1 MWGEMAAQ
9 IGPDAVAVMSA
20 NERDRT
26 APSTHTIRDALGG
39 EPTIVIID
47 EIAQHLRASLKS
59 GSDDVRRYGE
69 SVPVFLKNLFEVAG
83 DPSNRVSVIVTLAS
97 GTNAFGRETNEIA
110 ELLDESSDALSTA
123 VSETQD
129 VLARMVQPGAT
140 IKPAGDDE
148 IGEILK
154 RRLFETID
162 PKAARDA
169 ANAYEKLYEELRNE
183 GEKLSS
189 GAEHPSKYAAMVE
202 KSYPFHPEL
211 VRVLDKR
218 LGAIPKFQRARG
230 ALKLLS
236 EVIAGIYRDE
246 DDCDVINVADID
258 YGDEPVLAHLTS
270 NLGRPE
276 FSGVASVDLAG
287 TLSHASSV
295 DKQVFPNKPPYAT
308 RITRTVFTHSL
319 EMAVAAGA
327 GRTDWILGT
336 MRPGDATA
344 VLEKALTESERVC
357 WHLSSDGIRW
367 RFHVEPNI
375 NAILEEEKGN
385 VQNSRVAA
393 VMDDLV
399 AKAFSNDGGAQSVV
413 YPTGSS
419 SISDTA
425 DLRVAIIDPN
435 QRTVVAKDADKPDP
449 FIIEL
454 LDFVGQSKAPRKF
467 RNSLVFVL
475 ADSDQ
480 IDALRDRVR
489 SLIASDVIAS
499 DSSRMAQFT
508 ADVQKKI
515 ERYQKNA
522 RLEARVAVTRCFKHV
537 YYPAHDK
544 AHSHLRHRDLPAQ
557 QQGETKS
564 ATSAVLTLLE
574 DENKIKK
581 EKPSFD
587 WLKSKAWPSGN
598 SSVSTEEISNWFWID
613 HGSPMIRNPALIREA
628 VIDGIK
634 NGGWVYFDSASGK
647 AFTGKTMAGLSLEF
661 RADALLMTH
670 EEALIRGL
678 LVRKPLVSD
687 LREIILGKQVK
698 SGQEIRTAL
707 EEKCGGEPAKGDVL
721 EVISAALSQYGYDW
735 IVVTESEPVE
745 GAKALTPSQVKE
757 KGLDSIRVLTREA
770 ADLIRVEVPGRVVS
784 KSKHTASGPSGVA
797 LAQVI
802 DKVNDAGNL
811 ITTLSI
817 QTLANEQI
825 GTQDFDLLISSLG
838 MLQQFE
844 IEVEVDLVAEFRGIS
859 GSLRLEAIGP
869 RKDYQSLNETLSK
882 VLTAATAVSGTLT
895 VRFVFLPGAQA
906 GGADVSQISTVMRAL
921 NIRNSNISAEV
932 SK

>member
-1 MWGEMAAQ
+1 
-9 IGPDAVAVMSA
+9 
-20 NERDRT
+20 
-26 APSTHTIRDALGG
+26 
-39 EPTIVIID
+39 
-47 EIAQHLRASLKS
+47 
-59 GSDDVRRYGE
+59 
-69 SVPVFLKNLFEVAG
+69 
-83 DPSNRVSVIVTLAS
+83 
-97 GTNAFGRETNEIA
+97 
-110 ELLDESSDALSTA
+110 
-123 VSETQD
+123 
-129 VLARMVQPGAT
+129 
-140 IKPAGDDE
+140 
-148 IGEILK
+148 
-154 RRLFETID
+154 
-162 PKAARDA
+162 
-169 ANAYEKLYEELRNE
+169 
-183 GEKLSS
+183 
-189 GAEHPSKYAAMVE
+189 
-202 KSYPFHPEL
+202 
-211 VRVLDKR
+211 
-218 LGAIPKFQRARG
+218 
-230 ALKLLS
+230 
-236 EVIAGIYRDE
+236 
-246 DDCDVINVADID
+246 
-258 YGDEPVLAHLTS
+258 
-270 NLGRPE
+270 
-276 FSGVASVDLAG
+276 
-287 TLSHASSV
+287 
-295 DKQVFPNKPPYAT
+295 
-308 RITRTVFTHSL
+308 
-319 EMAVAAGA
+319 
-327 GRTDWILGT
+327 
-336 MRPGDATA
+336 
-344 VLEKALTESERVC
+344 
-357 WHLSSDGIRW
+357 
-367 RFHVEPNI
+367 
-375 NAILEEEKGN
+375 
-385 VQNSRVAA
+385 
-393 VMDDLV
+393 
-399 AKAFSNDGGAQSVV
+399 
-413 YPTGSS
+413 
-419 SISDTA
+419 
-425 DLRVAIIDPN
+425 
-435 QRTVVAKDADKPDP
+435 
-449 FIIEL
+449 
-454 LDFVGQSKAPRKF
+454 
-467 RNSLVFVL
+467 
-475 ADSDQ
+475 
-480 IDALRDRVR
+480 
-489 SLIASDVIAS
+489 
-499 DSSRMAQFT
+499 
-508 ADVQKKI
+508 
-515 ERYQKNA
+515 
-522 RLEARVAVTRCFKHV
+522 
-537 YYPAHDK
+537 
-544 AHSHLRHRDLPAQ
+544 
-557 QQGETKS
+557 
-564 ATSAVLTLLE
+564 
-574 DENKIKK
+574 
-581 EKPSFD
+581 
-587 WLKSKAWPSGN
+587 
-598 SSVSTEEISNWFWID
+598 
-613 HGSPMIRNPALIREA
+613 LIREA